1 MSIFVFSGIHN
12 KSLAAFKFED
22 MFVIVLSDNWK
33 LNISVSAEKINGYF
47 SCDVYFKEKP
57 RATKFIISKYS
68 EENTEGLIKLEQP
81 ATEQMKAATEYRY
94 SGSNSAVKNYVSFNG
109 ETWRIIGVF
118 EADDGSGNYEQRVK
132 IVRDE
137 SIGKYS
143 WDTSASGINDYLIGT
158 PQVYGGGISMD
169 DKLFK
174 EALMSTF
181 DEKFGIS
188 DEELEQI
195 PEPEFS
201 RKFEKKMNKLVAK
214 QKKAYY
220 PLISTTARRVA
231 CIFVVITVFAV
242 TTLSVDAVREQFTH
256 FFVNIFNDHSE
267 IKVNTDAMISDITK
281 IDIESIEA
289 NIPEGF
295 ELVES
300 FDSET
305 SKKREYRDGEKY
317 ILIRI
322 TISDSTSLMID
333 NEQYSYE
340 PYYDENGNEYMVNK
354 AGSDVQTDIMWVDDC
369 LLYQIISNMEKEQ
382 VFEILQ

>member
-1 MSIFVFSGIHN
+1 
-12 KSLAAFKFED
+12 
-22 MFVIVLSDNWK
+22 
-33 LNISVSAEKINGYF
+33 
-47 SCDVYFKEKP
+47 
-57 RATKFIISKYS
+57 
-68 EENTEGLIKLEQP
+68 
-81 ATEQMKAATEYRY
+81 
-94 SGSNSAVKNYVSFNG
+94 
-109 ETWRIIGVF
+109 
-118 EADDGSGNYEQRVK
+118 
-132 IVRDE
+132 
-137 SIGKYS
+137 
-143 WDTSASGINDYLIGT
+143 
-158 PQVYGGGISMD
+158 MD

-174 EALMSTF
+174 EALMLTF
-181 DEKFGIS
+181 DEKFGIT

-201 RKFEKKMNKLVAK
+201 KKFEKKMNKLVAK

-300 FDSET
+300 SDSDIM
-305 SKKREYRDGEKY
+305 KLREYRNDDEY
-317 ILIRI
+317 IIM
-322 TISDSTSLMID
+322 SASTEDNMSIVID
-333 NEQYSYE
+333 NEQYNYE
-340 PYYDENGNEYMVNK
+340 SYYDKQGQEYMVNYSEEQ
-354 AGSDVQTDIMWVDDC
+354 GRIVILWYNSMY
-369 LLYQIISNMEKEQ
+369 LYRISSNLEREQI
-382 VFEILQ
+382 FTILE

>member
-1 MSIFVFSGIHN
+1 
-12 KSLAAFKFED
+12 
-22 MFVIVLSDNWK
+22 
-33 LNISVSAEKINGYF
+33 
-47 SCDVYFKEKP
+47 
-57 RATKFIISKYS
+57 
-68 EENTEGLIKLEQP
+68 
-81 ATEQMKAATEYRY
+81 
-94 SGSNSAVKNYVSFNG
+94 
-109 ETWRIIGVF
+109 
-118 EADDGSGNYEQRVK
+118 
-132 IVRDE
+132 
-137 SIGKYS
+137 
-143 WDTSASGINDYLIGT
+143 
-158 PQVYGGGISMD
+158 MD

-201 RKFEKKMNKLVAK
+201 KKFEKKMNKLVAK

-267 IKVNTDAMISDITK
+267 IKVNTDAMLSDITK

-295 ELVES
+295 ELVR
-300 FDSET
+300 
-305 SKKREYRDGEKY
+305 SKDVGLDKIREYENDEKY
-317 ILIRI
+317 IIIQVNKGNDMDI
-322 TISDSTSLMID
+322 TID
-333 NEQYSYE
+333 NENYIYE
-340 PYYDENGNEYMVNK
+340 PYYDAVGNEYMINYNEEQDFSIVLWINE
-354 AGSDVQTDIMWVDDC
+354 SS
-369 LLYQIISNMEKEQ
+369 LYKVTSNLEQEQII
-382 VFEILQ
+382 EILQ

>member
-1 MSIFVFSGIHN
+1 
-12 KSLAAFKFED
+12 
-22 MFVIVLSDNWK
+22 
-33 LNISVSAEKINGYF
+33 
-47 SCDVYFKEKP
+47 
-57 RATKFIISKYS
+57 
-68 EENTEGLIKLEQP
+68 
-81 ATEQMKAATEYRY
+81 
-94 SGSNSAVKNYVSFNG
+94 
-109 ETWRIIGVF
+109 
-118 EADDGSGNYEQRVK
+118 
-132 IVRDE
+132 
-137 SIGKYS
+137 
-143 WDTSASGINDYLIGT
+143 
-158 PQVYGGGISMD
+158 MD

-201 RKFEKKMNKLVAK
+201 KKFEKKMNKLVAK

-295 ELVES
+295 ELVR
-300 FDSET
+300 
-305 SKKREYRDGEKY
+305 SKDTEKIKEREYELQSEY
-317 ILIRI
+317 ILIKVTYI
-322 TISDSTSLMID
+322 ESIELLID
-333 NEQYSYE
+333 NENYTYE
-340 PYYDENGNEYMVNK
+340 PYYDEQGQEYMINY
-354 AGSDVQTDIMWVDDC
+354 SEEQNQIDIIWINDN
-369 LLYQIISNMEKEQ
+369 LLYQVISNMQEEQ
-382 VFEILQ
+382 IFDILK

>member
-1 MSIFVFSGIHN
+1 
-12 KSLAAFKFED
+12 
-22 MFVIVLSDNWK
+22 
-33 LNISVSAEKINGYF
+33 
-47 SCDVYFKEKP
+47 
-57 RATKFIISKYS
+57 
-68 EENTEGLIKLEQP
+68 
-81 ATEQMKAATEYRY
+81 
-94 SGSNSAVKNYVSFNG
+94 
-109 ETWRIIGVF
+109 
-118 EADDGSGNYEQRVK
+118 
-132 IVRDE
+132 
-137 SIGKYS
+137 
-143 WDTSASGINDYLIGT
+143 
-158 PQVYGGGISMD
+158 MD

-201 RKFEKKMNKLVAK
+201 KKFEKKMNKLVAK

-300 FDSET
+300 SDSEK
-305 SKKREYRDGEKY
+305 SKVR
-317 ILIRI
+317 
-322 TISDSTSLMID
+322 
-333 NEQYSYE
+333 Q
-340 PYYDENGNEYMVNK
+340 
-354 AGSDVQTDIMWVDDC
+354 
-369 LLYQIISNMEKEQ
+369 
-382 VFEILQ
+382 

>member
-1 MSIFVFSGIHN
+1 
-12 KSLAAFKFED
+12 
-22 MFVIVLSDNWK
+22 
-33 LNISVSAEKINGYF
+33 
-47 SCDVYFKEKP
+47 
-57 RATKFIISKYS
+57 
-68 EENTEGLIKLEQP
+68 
-81 ATEQMKAATEYRY
+81 
-94 SGSNSAVKNYVSFNG
+94 
-109 ETWRIIGVF
+109 
-118 EADDGSGNYEQRVK
+118 
-132 IVRDE
+132 
-137 SIGKYS
+137 
-143 WDTSASGINDYLIGT
+143 
-158 PQVYGGGISMD
+158 MD